1 MYSPSPNQCNQCH
14 QCQSITMAISPSL
27 VEELLAQTRADPELP
42 RANPTTSFWQMPPH
56 PSMSAVQS
64 AELPAAVDVA
74 IIGSGV
80 TGCSVAKHLLEHP
93 GFRSG
98 SGSGSGSGSS
108 SGPAGTVAVLEARNL
123 TSGATGRNGGLLTN
137 HVPGDYRLLSDR
149 FGHAEATKIARFA
162 NRTLE
167 KMHALGNSSDEF
179 RAASVVRRLLDVIC
193 FDDEPAFTAAK
204 ASFELYEQHVP
215 EDRGKTKYLTAEE
228 AASTYQV
235 VAKAG
240 AIVFPN
246 GAFWP
251 YRLITRV
258 WAQLHEQHRGRLSID
273 TNTPVTAVTHDPA
286 SSATHPY
293 VLATPRGAVR
303 AAKVVHAT
311 NGYTGHLL
319 PALRG
324 KIFPLRGTMST
335 QVAPAAFGRRGHEVS
350 WSMVSSGV
358 FDSATDVL
366 EVGLYYSNQNPDTG
380 DIFIGG
386 EKVKLDELLVSD
398 DTEVRAPCRDNI
410 VSVLPRYHTRGWADG
425 QAPEARKV
433 WSGIMGFTADRLP
446 LVGRLPQGATRR
458 EGDEEWIAA
467 GFNGFGMPLCWSS
480 GEAVARM
487 MLGEGK
493 GEDGEGGVDFLP
505 EAFLATKERLDDEAR
520 MATRTALEL
529 LLSGH
534 P

>member
-1 MYSPSPNQCNQCH
+1 
-14 QCQSITMAISPSL
+14 MAISPSL
-27 VEELLAQTRADPELP
+27 VEELLAQTKADPQLP

-56 PSMSAVQS
+56 PSMSTVQS

-80 TGCSVAKHLLEHP
+80 TGCSVAKHYLEHP
-93 GFRSG
+93 G
-98 SGSGSGSGSS
+98 SGSGS
-108 SGPAGTVAVLEARNL
+108 VAVLEARNL

-137 HVPGDYRLLSDR
+137 HVPGDYRLLSER
-149 FGHAEATKIARFA
+149 FGDDEAVKIARFA

-179 RAASVVRRLLDVIC
+179 REASVVRRLLDVIC
-193 FDDEPAFTAAK
+193 FDDEPSFTHARE
-204 ASFELYEQHVP
+204 SFKLYEEHVP
-215 EDRGKTKYLTAEE
+215 EDRGKTRFLTADE

-258 WAQLHEQHRGRLSID
+258 WAQLYEQHRSRLSID
-273 TNTPVTAVTHDPA
+273 TNTPVTAVTHDP
-286 SSATHPY
+286 SHATHP
-293 VLATPRGAVR
+293 
-303 AAKVVHAT
+303 VVHAT

-324 KIFPLRGTMST
+324 RIFPLRGTMST
-335 QVAPAAFGRRGHEVS
+335 QVAPPEFGRRGHEVS
-350 WSMVSSGV
+350 WSMVNSGV
-358 FDSATDVL
+358 FDAATDVL
-366 EVGLYYSNQNPDTG
+366 EVGLYYSNQNPNTG

-386 EKVKLDELLVSD
+386 EKVKLNELLVSD

-410 VSVLPRYHTRGWADG
+410 ANVLPRYHTRGWADG
-425 QAPEARKV
+425 QAPEVKKV

-446 LVGRLPQGATRR
+446 LIGRLPQSTTRR
-458 EGDEEWIAA
+458 GGDGEWIAA

-480 GEAVARM
+480 GEAVARL
-487 MLGEGK
+487 MLGDDDVNE
-493 GEDGEGGVDFLP
+493 FLP
-505 EAFLATKERLDDEAR
+505 DVFLATEARLEDEAR